1 MGAVASVQNE
11 FNKKLAMYREKKQLT
26 LIKGW
31 QTKYE
36 HLDGEFRQ
44 QHLVS
49 SAQLEDLPHL
59 RMRIHKAKRN
69 LLKALPGA
77 ERHLAQALDSY
88 NYVAD
93 LRRRLVEASE
103 KAAAAPLG
111 LNPPDDVQE
120 GQRALDDGNPYKPEY
135 KVLEKDVRA
144 SIKAH
149 KDREAAWFA
158 TNTRKCTKWMKEL
171 TALTKK
177 VEACLEIGRESLE
190 ATENHLDPLTRL
202 EAATARELRSI
213 GYEIARVER
222 TVKRLKTEKM
232 QLEVFSAFSD
242 PLLFKALGSGPQSMS
257 LAEVK
262 KLPAK
267 RRVARLRWDKSI
279 RAIIEEVRAAQRLE
293 VEREKEEEEQLR
305 IKNEARASSQRE
317 KASHAAEL
325 LLLKEAAV
333 DQEDHSAIIAAA
345 SEERRR
351 FPQRG
356 PWAKESHP

>member
-11 FNKKLAMYREKKQLT
+11 FNKKLVMYREKKQLS

-69 LLKALPGA
+69 LLKVLPGA

-93 LRRRLVEASE
+93 LRKRLVEASE
-103 KAAAAPLG
+103 KAAVAPLG

-135 KVLEKDVRA
+135 KALEKDVRA

-158 TNTRKCTKWMKEL
+158 SKIRKCTKWMKRL
-171 TALTKK
+171 TNLTKK
-177 VEACLEIGRESLE
+177 IEACLEIGRESLE
-190 ATENHLDPLTRL
+190 AMENYLGPLAQL
-202 EAATARELRSI
+202 EVASARELRSI

-222 TVKRLKTEKM
+222 TIKRLKTEKT
-232 QLEVFSAFSD
+232 QLEVFSAFAD
-242 PLLFKALGSGPQSMS
+242 PLLFKALDNGPQLMS

-279 RAIIEEVRAAQRLE
+279 RAVIEEVRTAQKLE
-293 VEREKEEEEQLR
+293 LECEKEEEELQR
-305 IKNEARASSQRE
+305 IKNEAHVASLKE
-317 KASHAAEL
+317 KAANAAEL
-325 LLLKEAAV
+325 LLLEEADV
-333 DQEDHSAIIAAA
+333 DREDHAAIMAAA

-356 PWAKESHP
+356 PWAN